1 MNHMN
6 IHNYFIDQPIR
17 IDYLTDPSGEPYA
30 DESGGDFEGGGF
42 EVEF

>member
-1 MNHMN
+1 MN
-6 IHNYFIDQPIR
+6 IHNYLIDQPIQ
-17 IDYLTDPSGEPYA
+17 IDCLTDPSGEPYA